1 MAMSKTKPDKRPKG
15 RPRVASPWVVTL
27 HFKISDD
34 VRARLERER
43 DGRRVPFSLNAIA
56 REAMIIGLEAL
67 EKGK

>member
-1 MAMSKTKPDKRPKG
+1 MRYDSG
-15 RPRVASPWVVTL
+15 RTYFIGKLLDLRFNLLLAFV
-27 HFKISDD
+27 KISDD